1 MFNAGVLAV
10 VVAVMVL
17 CVVVVLSAVEV
28 DELES
33 LLLAVLALLS
43 AGVETWAMVSSLVSV
58 ASLLHGRCELL
69 SAVGAAATAG
79 EVV

>member
-28 DELES
+28 DELEQ
-33 LLLAVLALLS
+33 LLLAAIALLS
-43 AGVETWAMVSSLVSV
+43 AGFEPWAMVSLGCVVSL
-58 ASLLHGRCELL
+58 
-69 SAVGAAATAG
+69 
-79 EVV
+79 